1 MGKAGGLFVNL
12 GINTGQFTKGI
23 RGARKELT
31 GFQKIG
37 AGLKSTFSPA
47 NLGFGA
53 MAAGT
58 ALIGAAIGDAV
69 TTFRDFEK
77 AGSDLKAV
85 LGKNALPADL
95 ENMAVQAKALGASTA
110 FTATEVRGLQ
120 KEFAKLGFDPSQIQN
135 MTEATLNLA
144 AAAGVEL
151 AEAASVAGSTINAF
165 GLNSQDAAHVT
176 DVMAL
181 SFSKSALDMEKFSE
195 TMKNAAPIARA
206 TGVSLEVAT
215 AAAGKLADA
224 NITGSKAG
232 TDLKRIFSELV
243 KDGKP
248 FAESLNDIAGQMAG
262 ASTKAEKLGI
272 AEKLVGDRAKG
283 ALLVLTEQKDAL
295 GELSTQLLNTDED
308 AKKMADTMLNNLA
321 GDVTKAGS
329 AWEGFI
335 LSLEDGSGAISK
347 AMRSVV
353 SGGTAVLGWLTDV
366 NSGGIKAE
374 SALKSLANSFLK
386 MSAFANFQFD
396 IPSDKIEAF
405 ERNIKSNG
413 QALLNT
419 KEGLNKVIAGYKTLG
434 LSSLEAA
441 KATKALRDEF
451 VTTKEVMPEVAD
463 EIDKVVKSTRKFQT
477 SVDKIEIKPIED
489 LVGSMKPKNPIPVMI
504 PIKPILEIDGGIEDP
519 MIELGNQAGTAL
531 SESLKTAA
539 AGALMGLGEA
549 IGTGAI
555 EDMGGELIGAFSNLL
570 DTFGQQLIQLGM
582 AQVAMQIALGSLN
595 PAVAIGAGV
604 AVIAA
609 AAALRNTMAGGATGF
624 AAGGLVTGSVF
635 ANVGEGRGTTK
646 SNPEV
651 IAPLDKLQNMI
662 AGSGGGMGGGEV
674 VFRIQGQELV
684 GILNRQKKVNKFS

>member
-31 GFQKIG
+31 GFQKIV

-69 TTFRDFEK
+69 KTFTEFEK
-77 AGSDLKAV
+77 AGSDLEAV
-85 LGKNALPADL
+85 LGKNALPTDL
-95 ENMAVQAKALGASTA
+95 ENMAVQSKALGASTA
-110 FTATEVRGLQ
+110 FTATQVRELQ
-120 KEFAKLGFDPSQIQN
+120 KEFAKLGSDPSQIQN
-135 MTEATLNLA
+135 MTEAILNLA
-144 AAAGVEL
+144 AAAGSEL
-151 AEAASVAGSTINAF
+151 SEAAALAGATINAF
-165 GLNSQDAAHVT
+165 GLNSQDASHVT
-176 DVMAL
+176 DVMAS
-181 SFSKSALDMEKFSE
+181 SFSKPALDMEKFSE
-195 TMKNAAPIARA
+195 TVKNAAPIARA

-224 NITGSKAG
+224 NISGSKAG
-232 TDLKRIFSELV
+232 TDLKKIFSELV

-248 FAESLNDIAGQMAG
+248 FAESLNDVAAQMAG

-283 ALLVLTEQKDAL
+283 ALLILADQKDELGLLA
-295 GELSTQLLNTDED
+295 GELENADGA
-308 AKKMADTMLNNLA
+308 AKMMADTMLDNLA

-335 LSLEDGSGAISK
+335 LSLEDGEGAISN

-366 NSGGIKAE
+366 NSGGLKAE

-434 LSSLEAA
+434 LSSIDAA
-441 KATKALRDEF
+441 KATKALKDQF
-451 VTTKEVMPEVAD
+451 TTTDEVMPEVAKST
-463 EIDKVVKSTRKFQT
+463 DKVTASTKKLTVAREKLVA
-477 SVDKIEIKPIED
+477 VDKVA
-489 LVGSMKPKNPIPVMI
+489 VGGFKSLIDGLTPKN
-504 PIKPILEIDGGIEDP
+504 LF
-519 MIELGNQAGTAL
+519 L
-531 SESLKTAA
+531 
-539 AGALMGLGEA
+539 
-549 IGTGAI
+549 
-555 EDMGGELIGAFSNLL
+555 
-570 DTFGQQLIQLGM
+570 
-582 AQVAMQIALGSLN
+582 
-595 PAVAIGAGV
+595 
-604 AVIAA
+604 
-609 AAALRNTMAGGATGF
+609 
-624 AAGGLVTGSVF
+624 
-635 ANVGEGRGTTK
+635 
-646 SNPEV
+646 
-651 IAPLDKLQNMI
+651 
-662 AGSGGGMGGGEV
+662 
-674 VFRIQGQELV
+674 
-684 GILNRQKKVNKFS
+684 